1 MCDDY
6 CEGIPC
12 RDYDDCQLVKDIRK
26 PCPEC
31 GGKPTIETAQW
42 GNAYFA
48 LCESCGW
55 EGGVR
60 QVESTP
66 FAALSHWPSKFLN
79 T

>member
-1 MCDDY
+1 MTEDEYFEELEYLRTDLDAPY
-6 CEGIPC
+6 
-12 RDYDDCQLVKDIRK
+12 
-26 PCPEC
+26 PCPDC
-31 GGKPTIETAQW
+31 GGKPTIKTAQW

-48 LCESCGW
+48 LCGSCGW